1 MKDRSEKLFA
11 VACLFMAVLFVMVV
25 ALSSRK
31 AGTNEKGDE
40 HSTESKEEDTKL
52 KISENDLVGMED
64 MTGRLV
70 IAYDDKDVIPDPE
83 DMKKSKDELLQRDVF
98 AIWKGS
104 VEDANEVR
112 ADAFVEFKVSN
123 YSKDKEP
130 GNKEGQNG
138 HIKVEYNDDFYIPE
152 FDSLD
157 AAIRICNAYE
167 VAGYEAE
174 AVKCE
179 DEGLKKAVEPAVRII
194 FEDNSK
200 LLMFP
205 AIRALA
211 GEM

>member
-11 VACLFMAVLFVMVV
+11 VACLFMAVLFVLVV

-31 AGTNEKGDE
+31 AGTNEKSDE
-40 HSTESKEEDTKL
+40 PSLESAEENTKSG
-52 KISENDLVGMED
+52 ISENDLIGMED

-70 IAYDDKDVIPDPE
+70 IAYDEKEVIPDPE

-98 AIWKGS
+98 AIWNGS
-104 VEDANEVR
+104 VDDANEIR

-123 YSKDKEP
+123 PEPSKKGDAD
-130 GNKEGQNG
+130 NY
-138 HIKVEYNDDFYIPE
+138 IKVEYNDDFYIPE

-194 FEDNSK
+194 FEDNRK

>member
-11 VACLFMAVLFVMVV
+11 VACLFMAVLFVLVV

-31 AGTNEKGDE
+31 AGTNEKSDE
-40 HSTESKEEDTKL
+40 PSLESAEENTKSG
-52 KISENDLVGMED
+52 ISENDLVRMED

-70 IAYDDKDVIPDPE
+70 IAYDEKEVIPDPE

-98 AIWKGS
+98 AIWNGS
-104 VEDANEVR
+104 VDDANEIR

-123 YSKDKEP
+123 PDLSAKDSKD
-130 GNKEGQNG
+130 GY
-138 HIKVEYNDDFYIPE
+138 IKVEYNDDFYIPE

>member
-11 VACLFMAVLFVMVV
+11 VACLFMAVLFVLVV

-31 AGTNEKGDE
+31 ENTNEKSDE
-40 HSTESKEEDTKL
+40 PSLESAEENTKSG
-52 KISENDLVGMED
+52 ISENDLIGMED

-70 IAYDDKDVIPDPE
+70 IAYDEKEVIPDPE

-98 AIWKGS
+98 AIWNGS
-104 VEDANEVR
+104 VDDANEIR

-123 YSKDKEP
+123 PEPSKKGDAD
-130 GNKEGQNG
+130 NY
-138 HIKVEYNDDFYIPE
+138 IKVEYNDDFYIPE

-194 FEDNSK
+194 FEDNRK

>member
-11 VACLFMAVLFVMVV
+11 VACLFMAVLFVLVV

-31 AGTNEKGDE
+31 AGTNEKSDE
-40 HSTESKEEDTKL
+40 PSLESAEENTKSG
-52 KISENDLVGMED
+52 ISENDLVGMED

-70 IAYDDKDVIPDPE
+70 IAYDEKEVIPDPE

-98 AIWKGS
+98 AIWNGS
-104 VEDANEVR
+104 VDDANEVR

-123 YSKDKEP
+123 PDLSAKDSKD
-130 GNKEGQNG
+130 GY
-138 HIKVEYNDDFYIPE
+138 IKVEYNDDFYIPE

>member
-11 VACLFMAVLFVMVV
+11 VACLFMAVLFVLVV

-31 AGTNEKGDE
+31 AGTNEKSDE
-40 HSTESKEEDTKL
+40 PSLESAEENTKSV
-52 KISENDLVGMED
+52 ISENDLVRMED

-70 IAYDDKDVIPDPE
+70 IAYDEKEVIPDPE

-98 AIWKGS
+98 AIWNGS
-104 VEDANEVR
+104 VDDANEVR

-123 YSKDKEP
+123 PDLSAKDSKD
-130 GNKEGQNG
+130 GY
-138 HIKVEYNDDFYIPE
+138 IKVEYNDDFYIPE

>member
-11 VACLFMAVLFVMVV
+11 VACLFMAVLFVLVV

-31 AGTNEKGDE
+31 AGTNEKSDE
-40 HSTESKEEDTKL
+40 PSLESAEENTKSG
-52 KISENDLVGMED
+52 ISENDLVRMED

-70 IAYDDKDVIPDPE
+70 IAYDEKEVIPDPE

-98 AIWKGS
+98 AIWNGS
-104 VEDANEVR
+104 VDDANEVR

-123 YSKDKEP
+123 PDLSAKDSKD
-130 GNKEGQNG
+130 GY
-138 HIKVEYNDDFYIPE
+138 IKVEYNDDFYIPE

>member
-11 VACLFMAVLFVMVV
+11 VACLFMAVLFVLVV

-40 HSTESKEEDTKL
+40 HSIESKEEDTKL

-83 DMKKSKDELLQRDVF
+83 DMKKSKDELVQRDVF

-123 YSKDKEP
+123 PDLSAKDSKD
-130 GNKEGQNG
+130 G

>member
-11 VACLFMAVLFVMVV
+11 VACLFMAVLFVLVV

-31 AGTNEKGDE
+31 AGKNEKSDE
-40 HSTESKEEDTKL
+40 PSLESAEENTKSG
-52 KISENDLVGMED
+52 ISENDLAGMED

-70 IAYDDKDVIPDPE
+70 IAYDEKEVIPDPE

-98 AIWKGS
+98 AIWNGS
-104 VEDANEVR
+104 VDDANEVR

-123 YSKDKEP
+123 PDLSAKDSKD
-130 GNKEGQNG
+130 G

>member
-11 VACLFMAVLFVMVV
+11 VACLFMAVLFVLVV

-31 AGTNEKGDE
+31 AGTNEKSDE
-40 HSTESKEEDTKL
+40 PSLESAEENTKSG
-52 KISENDLVGMED
+52 ISENDLIGMED

-70 IAYDDKDVIPDPE
+70 IAYDEKEVIPDPE

-98 AIWKGS
+98 AIWNGS
-104 VEDANEVR
+104 VDDANEVR

-123 YSKDKEP
+123 PDLSAKNSKD
-130 GNKEGQNG
+130 GY
-138 HIKVEYNDDFYIPE
+138 IKVEYNDDFYIPE